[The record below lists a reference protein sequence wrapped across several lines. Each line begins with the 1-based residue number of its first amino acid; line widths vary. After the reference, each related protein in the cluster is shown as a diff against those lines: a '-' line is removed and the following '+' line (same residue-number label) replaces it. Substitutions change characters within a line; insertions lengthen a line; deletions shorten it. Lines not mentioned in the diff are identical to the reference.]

1 MKRKTEIRSWEPE
14 WLCKKHQRTVLSFS
28 VVAVWNEAVGT
39 AGGSGVGAHVVEGM
53 SLCPHRKALLVS
65 ATSWLAFGTGWPS
78 VICHQV
84 HCGVFCVSMAGVL
97 QHTHTVH
104 VLFIADS

>member
-39 AGGSGVGAHVVEGM
+39 AGGSGGGCARGGRHELVPPQKGFVGFCHI
-53 SLCPHRKALLVS
+53 
-65 ATSWLAFGTGWPS
+65 LAYFWNRL
-78 VICHQV
+78 
-84 HCGVFCVSMAGVL
+84 A
-97 QHTHTVH
+97 
-104 VLFIADS
+104 